1 MCHAQCSMIN
11 ERGPE
16 ASFLVLLPVADEVPE
31 QERDREADGGAN
43 GRQYDGLH
51 DLCSGQLQPEY
62 EGGASQGTCPG
73 GGISGDIGIH
83 R

>member
-1 MCHAQCSMIN
+1 MFNVQCSMFN

-31 QERDREADGGAN
+31 QEGDREADGGAN

-51 DLCSGQLQPEY
+51 DLSGRQLQPEY
-62 EGGASQGTCPG
+62 EGGASQCTCPG
-73 GGISGDIGIH
+73 GAISGDIRIH